1 MWDIH
6 LTSDK
11 WYRNERVSVRGY
23 AFDAQGQL
31 LMGETFVAYLDMTT
45 EKEWQCCVQQC
56 NGLFSCIRSGTDWS
70 AAAVDSSRIYP
81 LYYRQNADG
90 LIITDDPYKLLQAG
104 DVEDED
110 SVNDYMAMAAP
121 EEGKT
126 LVKGIMQVKPG
137 HFLCTD
143 LTQLSYYQYTSK
155 SEELEMPTEGTFA
168 DMLCSVFR
176 RMVQSVQGR
185 QIVIPLS
192 GGNDSRLIL
201 CMLRKLNYENV
212 ICYTVGRPAN
222 DEKQIAEQVANQLG
236 YPLYYIDTTS
246 QEACDLISMS
256 DRKFDQYYRFIG
268 NLGNFVWLFEYPAIC
283 LLRKMGVLEPNA
295 VFVPGHAADFNAGS
309 HLRKGC
315 VSSCNSVHYLTSA
328 ILYDNCEYDG
338 IRIKH
343 KVQQYI
349 QDGVHKGY
357 TRWSVF
363 QSFIFQNRL
372 PHNINNS
379 ARIYECFGYDVRLP
393 YWDRQFL
400 ESFRRMPYAGLEN
413 CNYYTTFIRK
423 YIFIPLGVDFPAK
436 QPKAFFFRYQKV
448 RKRLKALLPASMVHK
463 RAHLVDSLAEH
474 ELMRPLLH
482 ELIANKVY
490 KNENV
495 YRSNN
500 QVIRDWYLMKV
511 RALLK
516 N

>member
-1 MWDIH
+1 MWNIH

-23 AFDAQGQL
+23 AFDAKGQL
-31 LMGETFVAYLDMTT
+31 LMGETFAAYLDVAT
-45 EKEWQCCVQQC
+45 EKEWQCRVQQC
-56 NGLFSCIRSGTDWS
+56 NGLFSCIRSDTDWS

-81 LYYRQNADG
+81 LYYRQDIEG
-90 LIITDDPYKLLQAG
+90 LTMTDEPYQLLRVG

-137 HFLCTD
+137 HFLCAD
-143 LTQLSYYQYTSK
+143 LMQFPYYQYTSK
-155 SEELEMPTEGTFA
+155 SEELEMPTEGAFA
-168 DMLCSVFR
+168 DMLFCVFR

-222 DEKQIAEQVANQLG
+222 DEKQIAEQVAKQLG

-246 QEACDLISMS
+246 QEACDLISTS
-256 DRKFDQYYRFIG
+256 DEQFERYYRFIG

-283 LLRKMGVLEPNA
+283 FLRKMGVLEPNA

-315 VSSCNSVHYLTSA
+315 VSCCNSVHYLTSA
-328 ILYDNCEYDG
+328 IVYDNCEYDG
-338 IRIKH
+338 IRIRP
-343 KVQQYI
+343 KVLRYMQK
-349 QDGVHKGY
+349 GVRGGY

-379 ARIYECFGYDVRLP
+379 ARIYDFFGYDVRLP

-400 ESFRRMPYAGLEN
+400 ESFRRMPYTGLED
-413 CNYYTTFIRK
+413 CNYYITFVEK
-423 YIFIPLGVDFPAK
+423 HIFSPLKVDFPTK
-436 QPKAFFFRYQKV
+436 HPKTSFYRWQKV
-448 RKRLKALLPASMVHK
+448 RKRLKALLPARIVHK
-463 RAHLVDSLAEH
+463 RAHLVDSIGEH
-474 ELMRPLLH
+474 ELMRPLLMD
-482 ELIANKVY
+482 LINNKVY

-511 RALLK
+511 REQLK